1 MNAPNSSLG
10 SSVPD
15 PSGSE
20 PLVAPECK
28 AQIANDKVR
37 KLEEF
42 KTRVGPGIAT
52 HQTKVI
58 GSIQFDTYTILNGN
72 GLHCL
77 WFSTE
82 SSYA

>member
-1 MNAPNSSLG
+1 MDAPNSSLG

-15 PSGSE
+15 PSCSE

-28 AQIANDKVR
+28 AQIANEKVR

-42 KTRVGPGIAT
+42 KTRASPGITT

-58 GSIQFDTYTILNGN
+58 GPIQFDTYTILNGN
-72 GLHCL
+72 GLHRL
-77 WFSTE
+77 
-82 SSYA
+82 